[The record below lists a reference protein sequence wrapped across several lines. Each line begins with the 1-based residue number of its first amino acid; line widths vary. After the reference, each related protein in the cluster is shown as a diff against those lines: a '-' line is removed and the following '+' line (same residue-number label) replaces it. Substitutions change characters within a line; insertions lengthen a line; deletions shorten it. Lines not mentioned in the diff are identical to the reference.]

1 MIAANGVTA
10 RYLAA
15 SKFPSIRRV
24 VRTPKRWDRIV
35 ELAREHG
42 FKLPD
47 DPDSKALDE
56 FLVKEKAADPLRFPD
71 LSLAVIKLLGS
82 GEYIAEAAR
91 RNGRQSILVWRSR
104 ALPVPPPPIA
114 IPDLVT
120 QRL

>member
-35 ELAREHG
+35 ELAGNTDSSCHR
-42 FKLPD
+42 
-47 DPDSKALDE
+47 DPDSKTLDE
-56 FLVKEKAADPLRFPD
+56 FLVEEKAADPLRFPD

-82 GEYIAEAAR
+82 GEYIAEVPGETPPGILAS
-91 RNGRQSILVWRSR
+91 QSRIM
-104 ALPVPPPPIA
+104 PIPPPRIA
-114 IPDLVT
+114 VIPT
-120 QRL
+120 WSRNAC